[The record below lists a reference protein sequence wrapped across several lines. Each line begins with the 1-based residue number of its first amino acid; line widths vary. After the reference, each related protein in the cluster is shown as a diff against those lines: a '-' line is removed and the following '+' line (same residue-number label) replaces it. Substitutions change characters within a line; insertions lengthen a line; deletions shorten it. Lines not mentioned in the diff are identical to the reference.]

1 MKRALYLVLGCL
13 GLGIGAIG
21 VVLPMLPAFP
31 FLMLAACCFAKS
43 SKKLEDWFK
52 GTKLYKENLEDYVSG
67 KGMTKKSKVRIM
79 VMVTALMSVGF
90 MMMGLKGITGGCV
103 VLGLIWLFHLGYF
116 IFGIKT
122 ITETEG

>member
-1 MKRALYLVLGCL
+1 MKRALYLVLGCF

-67 KGMTKKSKVRIM
+67 KGMTKNLRYGSW
-79 VMVTALMSVGF
+79 S
-90 MMMGLKGITGGCV
+90 
-103 VLGLIWLFHLGYF
+103 W
-116 IFGIKT
+116 
-122 ITETEG
+122 